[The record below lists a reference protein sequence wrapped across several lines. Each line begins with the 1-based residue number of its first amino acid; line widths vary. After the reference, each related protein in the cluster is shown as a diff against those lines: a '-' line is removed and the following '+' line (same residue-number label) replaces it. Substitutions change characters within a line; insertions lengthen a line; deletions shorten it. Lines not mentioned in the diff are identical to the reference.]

1 MTRPDAG
8 PPPGAMR
15 GLGDPVSPEAPP
27 RAHAPRGEGREV
39 EVHDLRDQAATMPE
53 AHTETLTIN
62 MGPQHPATH
71 GVLRVILELE
81 GEVIRDVRPVIG
93 YLHTGFEKEMEYRTY
108 HQNLVFPARIEYLAT
123 FIEETAY
130 ALAAEK
136 LLDITPPPR
145 AQVARIILME
155 LSRIA
160 SHLVWLG
167 TSAIDVN
174 VSSAFMYC
182 FQAREEILDI
192 FEMVS
197 GQRMMHGYIRIGGL
211 QWDLPEGFAARVRRF
226 VETIP
231 GRVDEYE
238 RLLTDNLIWRKRTE
252 GIGLLRAQQAIA
264 YGCTGP
270 VLRGSGV
277 AYDVRKAFPY
287 SGYEQYAFDVPV
299 GRNGDAFDRYI
310 LRMEEMRQSRR
321 IILQA
326 LDRLPDGLV
335 IVDDRKVALPP
346 RAELVTSMEAVIH
359 QFKLVS
365 EGLRPPAG
373 EVYTAVE
380 SPRGEKGYY
389 LVSDGSNRPMRVR
402 VRSAS
407 FNNLQALPVMVRGG
421 TIADI
426 VIAIA
431 SIDIVLGDVDR

>member
-8 PPPGAMR
+8 PPSGA
-15 GLGDPVSPEAPP
+15 PEVSV
-27 RAHAPRGEGREV
+27 RDRREQV
-39 EVHDLRDQAATMPE
+39 AAVPE
-53 AHTETLTIN
+53 AHTETLTLN

-71 GVLRVILELE
+71 GVLRIILELE
-81 GEVIRDVRPVIG
+81 GEVIRDARPVIG

-136 LLDITPPPR
+136 LLDVAPPPR
-145 AQVARIILME
+145 AQVARVILME

-167 TSAIDVN
+167 TSAIDLN
-174 VSSAFMYC
+174 VSSALMYC
-182 FQAREEILDI
+182 FQDREQILDL
-192 FEMVS
+192 FEAVS

-211 QWDLPEGFAARVRRF
+211 QWDLPEEFAARVRRF
-226 VETIP
+226 ADALP
-231 GRVDEYE
+231 RRVDEYE
-238 RLLTDNLIWRKRTE
+238 ALLTDNLIWRRRTE
-252 GIGLLRAQQAIA
+252 GVASLGAHDAVQ

-277 AYDVRKAFPY
+277 DYDVRKAFPY
-287 SGYEQYAFDVPV
+287 SGYQDYAFDVPL
-299 GRNGDAFDRYI
+299 GKNGDAFDRYVI
-310 LRMEEMRQSRR
+310 RMEEMRQSRR

-326 LDRLPDGLV
+326 LDRLPDGPV

-346 RAELVTSMEAVIH
+346 RSELVRSMEAVIH

-365 EGLRPPAG
+365 EGLRPPIG
-373 EVYTAVE
+373 EVYAAVE

-389 LVSDGSNRPMRVR
+389 LVSDGSNRPARVR

-407 FNNLQALPVMVRGG
+407 FNNLQAFPVMVRGG
-421 TIADI
+421 TIAD
-426 VIAIA
+426 VVVAIA
-431 SIDIVLGDVDR
+431 SLDPVLGDVDR